1 MFQILFVLIPIE
13 VIEFVILVFYR
24 KSIKHSTISKDSLAL
39 KDTTY
44 FEGLTIWSSFPRI
57 FYLFPF
63 FDDLPIKNDI
73 IVQVS
78 LLQNIMKPLQSCH
91 FCAKHK
97 NSLAVRLPLPSCQ
110 FIDSTS
116 GWKVDQ
122 GKENIVLVFY
132 VKSMTSIDY
141 WFVIFELTRMY
152 SVWHLVVQILRE
164 IFRSTFLWN

>member
-24 KSIKHSTISKDSLAL
+24 KGIKNSTISKDSLAL

-44 FEGLTIWSSFPRI
+44 FEGLTIWSCFPRI

-63 FDDLPIKNDI
+63 IDDLPIKNDI

-97 NSLAVRLPLPSCQ
+97 NSLAVRLPFPSCQ
-110 FIDSTS
+110 FTDSTLV
-116 GWKVDQ
+116 WKVD
-122 GKENIVLVFY
+122 KIWKNNVFF
-132 VKSMTSIDY
+132 I
-141 WFVIFELTRMY
+141 
-152 SVWHLVVQILRE
+152 
-164 IFRSTFLWN
+164 FLWNQWQLFTC